1 MLIFVL
7 FVCCYCFSFGCGFG
21 GVCVCVVVV
30 VVLHDKRPF
39 KVYHLADLLVF
50 LKDRHVL
57 HYYRS
62 TYTLRTVRS

>member
-1 MLIFVL
+1 MFCLFAVIVL
-7 FVCCYCFSFGCGFG
+7 VLGVVL
-21 GVCVCVVVV
+21 GVCVCVVVVVVV